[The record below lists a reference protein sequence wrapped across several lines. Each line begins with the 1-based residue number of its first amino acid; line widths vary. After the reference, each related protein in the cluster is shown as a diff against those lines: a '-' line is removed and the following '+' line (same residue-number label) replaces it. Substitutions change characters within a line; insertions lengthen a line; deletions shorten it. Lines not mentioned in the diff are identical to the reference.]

1 MGVLYIGVTNNLPAR
16 ILAHR
21 SGTGSEFCRKWHLT
35 RLAHAEPF
43 DRIDEAIVREK
54 ALKKWQRVWKLRL
67 ISEAN
72 PEWTDLFGLINP
84 SIRMTAAPAS
94 AGGTPHSCPPSTPNH
109 PLQPL
114 NLK

>member
-35 RLAHAEPF
+35 RLVHAEPF

-72 PEWTDLFGLINP
+72 TEWTDLVGLINRV
-84 SIRMTAAPAS
+84 IKLTAEPEEMRV
-94 AGGTPHSCPPSTPNH
+94 G
-109 PLQPL
+109 
-114 NLK
+114 KRV